1 MGSLLKHV
9 GKLNSSWKLMSTFE
23 EKITRK
29 IHRSMSLVETWQ
41 INFSVNNCKVM
52 HFRGKKIKK
61 LLMIIAF
68 ELPKKI
74 VVAKYYNILP

>member
-1 MGSLLKHV
+1 
-9 GKLNSSWKLMSTFE
+9 
-23 EKITRK
+23 
-29 IHRSMSLVETWQ
+29 MSLVEMWQ